1 MTLKIDQAPSYLPWV
16 WFWSWSTSKATI
28 EIHTGQYVIYSFLQV
43 YSIQMTL
50 NNIDDKKEKKL
61 PLNMNLIQIHVKSSY
76 KPRNNDDDDDN
87 DNGRFFM
94 IFK

>member
-1 MTLKIDQAPSYLPWV
+1 
-16 WFWSWSTSKATI
+16 
-28 EIHTGQYVIYSFLQV
+28 
-43 YSIQMTL
+43 
-50 NNIDDKKEKKL
+50 
-61 PLNMNLIQIHVKSSY
+61 MNLIQIHVKSSC